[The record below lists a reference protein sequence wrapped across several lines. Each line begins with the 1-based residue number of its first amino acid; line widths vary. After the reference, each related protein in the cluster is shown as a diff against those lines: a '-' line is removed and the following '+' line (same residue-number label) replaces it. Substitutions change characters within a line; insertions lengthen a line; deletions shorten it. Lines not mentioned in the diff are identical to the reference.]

1 LAADGGQRLPVRV
14 ADDEAGVGFLDG
26 PGRREAARGH
36 ALTLVLS
43 SYLCPVFTWCRTL
56 EMGAH
61 HALSWPLLQALFIIA
76 KPLPATSMAAR
87 AINKG
92 AFIMRSR
99 LLSPDDPR
107 CRIPSCK

>member
-1 LAADGGQRLPVRV
+1 MKQAFDA
-14 ADDEAGVGFLDG
+14 LDG
-26 PGRREAARGH
+26 PGRREARGH

-87 AINKG
+87 AIKKG